1 MCEEFRAVYTSLA
14 PMFMIGYS
22 LFSLSEWTLVL
33 LEAGFDAV
41 SILDFRRLDIQV
53 VERNK
58 EDDDGTGTFFTKK
71 MTNLSETL
79 IHFED

>member
-1 MCEEFRAVYTSLA
+1 
-14 PMFMIGYS
+14 MFMIGYS

-53 VERNK
+53 VERIN
-58 EDDDGTGTFFTKK
+58 EEEDGTGNIFPEK
-71 MTNLSETL
+71 
-79 IHFED
+79 